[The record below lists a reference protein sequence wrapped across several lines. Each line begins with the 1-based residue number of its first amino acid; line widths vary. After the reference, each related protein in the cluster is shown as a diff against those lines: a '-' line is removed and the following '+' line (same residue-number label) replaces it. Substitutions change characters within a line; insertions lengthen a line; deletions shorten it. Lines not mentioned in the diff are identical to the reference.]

1 MIKMDDKNGMVG
13 WEKPGFG
20 DKVIT
25 TDVGGR
31 KSEEGRRMTEVE
43 KQKTGFRN

>member
-1 MIKMDDKNGMVG
+1 MDDKDGMVG
-13 WEKPGFG
+13 LEKPGVG

-31 KSEEGRRMTEVE
+31 KAEEGRRMTEVE